1 VIAALLLLVAAQQL
15 PEPPENEIVVVGKR
29 LAGISVN
36 VTRGADGKFG
46 CSLSQSSGS
55 ASVDGQLCKAA
66 AKCAKQ
72 GVLDQDAMRGCI
84 EARKPAI
91 LEDFSRRV
99 RAGKRG

>member
-1 VIAALLLLVAAQQL
+1 MIAALLLLFVVQDV
-15 PEPPENEIVVVGKR
+15 PESPENEIVVVGKR

-36 VTRGADGKFG
+36 VSRGADGKFG

-72 GVLDQDAMRGCI
+72 GALSQDAMRGCI

>member
-1 VIAALLLLVAAQQL
+1 MIAALFLLVAAQQL
-15 PEPPENEIVVVGKR
+15 PESPENEIVVVGKR
-29 LAGISVN
+29 LASISVS
-36 VTRGADGKFG
+36 VARDAKGKFG

-55 ASVDGQLCKAA
+55 GSVDAQLCKAA

-72 GVLDQDAMRGCI
+72 GALTQDAMRGCI

-91 LEDFSRRV
+91 LEEFGRRV

>member
-1 VIAALLLLVAAQQL
+1 MIAALFLLVAAQQL

-29 LAGISVN
+29 LASISVN
-36 VTRGADGKFG
+36 VARDAQGKFG

-72 GVLDQDAMRGCI
+72 GALSQDAMRSCI